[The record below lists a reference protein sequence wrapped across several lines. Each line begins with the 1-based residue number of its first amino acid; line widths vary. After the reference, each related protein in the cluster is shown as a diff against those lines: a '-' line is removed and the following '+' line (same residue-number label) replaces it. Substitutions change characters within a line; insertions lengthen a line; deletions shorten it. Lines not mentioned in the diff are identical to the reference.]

1 MKNLVKMGLVALTV
15 SMFAAGCS
23 GCGDHAK
30 PVDKIDTNKTTVDS
44 PKKAID
50 TTKAKIDTTKK
61 DTSKK

>member
-1 MKNLVKMGLVALTV
+1 MKNLIKAGLLATMV
-15 SMFAAGCS
+15 SIFAAGCS
-23 GCGDHAK
+23 GCGDRTK
-30 PVDKIDTNKTTVDS
+30 PGETGKVVNDS